1 MDNINASL
9 KPLYV
14 SSCLPVTAPTSTKK
28 GGLNWGAIFIMLM
41 MGLPALI
48 TLSITAYDYFY
59 PHQAVLRAMR
69 TRLERCYSLA
79 KPGEVVDVDK
89 IMKKYEGKED
99 ILFSILRNKYPKFG
113 ECQ

>member
-1 MDNINASL
+1 
-9 KPLYV
+9 
-14 SSCLPVTAPTSTKK
+14 
-28 GGLNWGAIFIMLM
+28 MLM

-59 PHQAVLRAMR
+59 PQEAVLRAMR
-69 TRLERCYSLA
+69 TRLEKCYTVA

-89 IMKKYEGKED
+89 ILKKYKGKED
-99 ILFSILRNKYPKFG
+99 ILFSILRTKYPKFG